1 MKDASLANTRNFSI
15 IAHIDH
21 GKSTLADRII
31 EFCGGLSNR
40 EMQNQV
46 LDSLEIERERGITVK
61 AQSVS
66 LKFRKDEAEFNLNLI
81 DTPGH
86 VDFAYEVSRSLAA
99 CDGAILLIDASQGV
113 EAQTLSTCYNA
124 IEQGLTILPVLNKID
139 LPQADPERVKKE
151 IEEIIGIDASN
162 APCISAKNGEG
173 IEELLNIIVEEIPSP
188 QGNIDSPLEA
198 LIIDSWFDQ
207 YLGVVSLVKVMN
219 GKLMQGEKIKLNS
232 TGNTHLAERLGFFTP
247 KRQETVELSAGD
259 VGFICAGVRDIRG
272 APVGDTLTHQNHTAS
287 LPGFKPVK
295 PQVFAALYPLDSSEF
310 ELFRESLE
318 RLSLNDAALS
328 YQPEQSSA
336 LGSGFRCGFLGTLHM
351 EIVIE
356 RLQGE
361 HGIELL
367 ATAPTVAYQIL
378 DSSNNLLEIEN
389 PSKYPEPNHINEVK
403 EPIAKAT
410 ILVPE
415 NFIGN
420 VISLCEEKRGAQ
432 KSLRYVGGQIE
443 LIYEMPMNEIVLDFF
458 DRLKSCSKG
467 YASLDYDF
475 VRFDLSDMVKVDIL
489 LNGEKVDALN
499 FMVHRSKADQKGR
512 ELAKSLREVIPR
524 QMYDIAIQAAIGGKI
539 LARETVKAFR
549 KDVTAKLYGGDVTRK
564 MKLLEK
570 QKKGKKKM
578 RQIGKV
584 EVPQEAFLSILK
596 AVSYTH
602 LTLPT
607 NREV

>member
-247 KRQETVELSAGD
+247 KRQEIVELSAGD

-378 DSSNNLLEIEN
+378 DSSNKLLEIEN

-420 VISLCEEKRGAQ
+420 VISLCEEKRGTQ

-475 VRFDLSDMVKVDIL
+475 LRFDLSDMVKVDIL

-596 AVSYTH
+596 VSK
-602 LTLPT
+602 
-607 NREV
+607 

>member
-272 APVGDTLTHQNHTAS
+272 APVGDTLTQQNHTAS

-328 YQPEQSSA
+328 FQPEQSSA

-378 DSSNNLLEIEN
+378 DSSNKLLEIEN

-475 VRFDLSDMVKVDIL
+475 VRFNLSDMVKVDIL

-596 AVSYTH
+596 VSK
-602 LTLPT
+602 
-607 NREV
+607 

>member
-1 MKDASLANTRNFSI
+1 MPKHEKKESTRNFSI

-21 GKSTLADRII
+21 GKSTLADRLI

-40 EMQNQV
+40 EMQAQV
-46 LDSLEIERERGITVK
+46 LDSLDIERERGITIK
-61 AQSVS
+61 AQSVALRFETS
-66 LKFRKDEAEFNLNLI
+66 EEIINFNLI

-99 CDGAILLIDASQGV
+99 CEAAILLVDASQGV

-124 IEQGLTILPVLNKID
+124 IDQGLSILPVLNKID
-139 LPQADPERVKKE
+139 LPQADPERVKTE
-151 IEEIIGIDASN
+151 IEEIIGIDASD
-162 APCISAKNGEG
+162 APIISAKNGDG
-173 IEELLNIIVEEIPSP
+173 IEELLNILVSFIPKP
-188 QGNIDSPLEA
+188 KGNIDDKLEA

-207 YLGVVSLVKVMN
+207 YLGVVSLVRVVN
-219 GKLMQGEKIKLNS
+219 GILVAGEKIKLSSNK
-232 TGNTHLAERLGFFTP
+232 NVHIAEKIGIFTP
-247 KRQETVELSAGD
+247 KRIEKKELKAGE

-272 APVGDTLTHQNHTAS
+272 APVGDTITHPDHENA

-295 PQVFAALYPLDSSEF
+295 PQVYAALYPLDSSEF

-318 RLSLNDAALS
+318 RLSLNDAALTF
-328 YQPEQSSA
+328 QPEQSQA

-351 EIVIE
+351 EIIIE

-367 ATAPTVAYQIL
+367 ATAPTVIYEIE
-378 DSSNNLLEIEN
+378 DTSGNLIEVEN
-389 PSKYPEPNHINEVK
+389 PSRYPDQSNVNEVR
-403 EPIAKAT
+403 EPIARAT

-415 NFIGN
+415 KYIGN
-420 VISLCEEKRGAQ
+420 VISLCIERRGVQ

-443 LIYEMPMNEIVLDFF
+443 LIYELPMNEIVLDFF
-458 DRLKSCSKG
+458 DKLKSSSKG

-475 VRFDLSDMVKVDIL
+475 LRFEPSEITKIDIL

-499 FMVHRSKADQKGR
+499 FMVHKSKADFKAR
-512 ELAKSLREVIPR
+512 EIVKSLREVIPR
-524 QMYDIAIQAAIGGKI
+524 QMYDVAIQGAIGSKI
-539 LARETVKAFR
+539 LARETVKAYR

-564 MKLLEK
+564 KKLLEK

-584 EVPQEAFLSILK
+584 EVPQEAFLSVLRVTK
-596 AVSYTH
+596 
-602 LTLPT
+602 
-607 NREV
+607 

>member
-378 DSSNNLLEIEN
+378 DSSNKLLEIEN

-596 AVSYTH
+596 VSK
-602 LTLPT
+602 
-607 NREV
+607 

>member
-66 LKFRKDEAEFNLNLI
+66 LKFRKDELEFNLNLI

-139 LPQADPERVKKE
+139 LPQADPDRVKKE

-188 QGNIDSPLEA
+188 EGKIDSPLEA

-247 KRQETVELSAGD
+247 KRQETLELSAGD

-272 APVGDTLTHQNHTAS
+272 APVGDTLTHQNHNAS

-378 DSSNNLLEIEN
+378 DSSNKLLEIEN

-420 VISLCEEKRGAQ
+420 VISLCEEKRGVQ

-475 VRFDLSDMVKVDIL
+475 VRFDQSDMVKVDIL

-596 AVSYTH
+596 VSK
-602 LTLPT
+602 
-607 NREV
+607 

>member
-188 QGNIDSPLEA
+188 EGNIDSPLEA

-443 LIYEMPMNEIVLDFF
+443 LIYELPMNEIVLDFF

-596 AVSYTH
+596 VSK
-602 LTLPT
+602 
-607 NREV
+607 

>member
-139 LPQADPERVKKE
+139 LLQADPERVKKE

-247 KRQETVELSAGD
+247 KRQETVELSAGN

-378 DSSNNLLEIEN
+378 DSSNKLLEIEN

-420 VISLCEEKRGAQ
+420 VISLCEEKRGTQ

-475 VRFDLSDMVKVDIL
+475 LRFDLSDMVKVDIL

-584 EVPQEAFLSILK
+584 EVPQEAFLSVLRVTK
-596 AVSYTH
+596 
-602 LTLPT
+602 
-607 NREV
+607 

>member
-1 MKDASLANTRNFSI
+1 MKDASLLNTRNFSI

-247 KRQETVELSAGD
+247 KRQEIVELSAGD

-596 AVSYTH
+596 VSK
-602 LTLPT
+602 
-607 NREV
+607 

>member
-1 MKDASLANTRNFSI
+1 MKDSSLANTRNFSI

-31 EFCGGLSNR
+31 EFCGGLTNR
-40 EMQNQV
+40 EMQSQV

-61 AQSVS
+61 AQSVA
-66 LKFRKDEAEFNLNLI
+66 LKFTKGETEFNLNLI

-139 LPQADPERVKKE
+139 LPQSDPDKVKRE

-162 APCISAKNGEG
+162 APCISAKNGDG
-173 IEELLNIIVEEIPSP
+173 VKELLEIIINEIPSP
-188 QGNIDSPLEA
+188 EGSLDSPLEA

-219 GKLMQGEKIKLNS
+219 GKIIQGEKIKLNS
-232 TGNTHLAERLGFFTP
+232 SGNIHLAEKLGFFSP
-247 KRQETVELSAGD
+247 KRQEKKELSVGE

-272 APVGDTLTHQNHTAS
+272 APVGDTLTHQNHNAS

-295 PQVFAALYPLDSSEF
+295 PQVFAALYPLDSAEF

-356 RLQGE
+356 RLEVE
-361 HGIELL
+361 HGIQLL

-378 DSSNNLLEIEN
+378 DVSNNILEIEN

-410 ILVPE
+410 MLVPE
-415 NFIGN
+415 KFIGN
-420 VISLCEEKRGAQ
+420 VISLCEEKRGVQ

-475 VRFDLSDMVKVDIL
+475 LRFDNSDMVKVDLL

-512 ELAKSLREVIPR
+512 ELAKNLREAIPR

-596 AVSYTH
+596 VSK
-602 LTLPT
+602 
-607 NREV
+607 

>member
-420 VISLCEEKRGAQ
+420 VISLCEEKRGSQ

-596 AVSYTH
+596 VSK
-602 LTLPT
+602 
-607 NREV
+607 

>member
-1 MKDASLANTRNFSI
+1 MPKHEKKESTRNFSI

-21 GKSTLADRII
+21 GKSTLADRLI

-40 EMQNQV
+40 EMQAQV
-46 LDSLEIERERGITVK
+46 LDSLDIERERGITIK
-61 AQSVS
+61 AQSVALRFETS
-66 LKFRKDEAEFNLNLI
+66 EEIINFNLI

-99 CDGAILLIDASQGV
+99 CEAAILLVDASQGV

-124 IEQGLTILPVLNKID
+124 IDQGLSILPVLNKID
-139 LPQADPERVKKE
+139 LPQADPERVKTE
-151 IEEIIGIDASN
+151 IEEIIGIDASD
-162 APCISAKNGEG
+162 APIISAKNGDG
-173 IEELLNIIVEEIPSP
+173 IEELLNILVSFIPKP
-188 QGNIDSPLEA
+188 KGNIDDKLEA

-207 YLGVVSLVKVMN
+207 YLGVVSLVRVVN
-219 GKLMQGEKIKLNS
+219 GILVSGEKIKLSSNK
-232 TGNTHLAERLGFFTP
+232 NVHIAEKIGVFTP
-247 KRQETVELSAGD
+247 KRIEKKELKAGE

-272 APVGDTLTHQNHTAS
+272 APVGDTITHPDHENA

-295 PQVFAALYPLDSSEF
+295 PQVYAALYPLDSSEF

-318 RLSLNDAALS
+318 RLSLNDAALTF
-328 YQPEQSSA
+328 QPEQSQA

-351 EIVIE
+351 EIIIE

-367 ATAPTVAYQIL
+367 ATAPTVIYEIE
-378 DSSNNLLEIEN
+378 DTSGNLIEVEN
-389 PSKYPEPNHINEVK
+389 PSRYPDQSNVNEVR
-403 EPIAKAT
+403 EPIARAT

-415 NFIGN
+415 KYIGN
-420 VISLCEEKRGAQ
+420 VISLCIERRGVQ

-443 LIYEMPMNEIVLDFF
+443 LIYELPMNEIVLDFF
-458 DRLKSCSKG
+458 DKLKSSSKG

-475 VRFDLSDMVKVDIL
+475 LRFEPSEITKIDIL

-499 FMVHRSKADQKGR
+499 FMVHKSKADFKAR
-512 ELAKSLREVIPR
+512 EIVKSLREVIPR
-524 QMYDIAIQAAIGGKI
+524 QMYDVAIQGAIGSKI
-539 LARETVKAFR
+539 LARETVKAYR

-564 MKLLEK
+564 KKLLEK

-584 EVPQEAFLSILK
+584 EVPQEAFLSVLRVTK
-596 AVSYTH
+596 
-602 LTLPT
+602 
-607 NREV
+607 

>member
-81 DTPGH
+81 DTPGN

-272 APVGDTLTHQNHTAS
+272 APVGDTLTHQNHTVS

-596 AVSYTH
+596 VSK
-602 LTLPT
+602 
-607 NREV
+607 

>member
-66 LKFRKDEAEFNLNLI
+66 LKFRKDELEFNLNLI

-139 LPQADPERVKKE
+139 LPQADPDRVKKE

-188 QGNIDSPLEA
+188 EGKIDSPLEA

-247 KRQETVELSAGD
+247 KRQETLELSAGD

-272 APVGDTLTHQNHTAS
+272 APVGDTLTHQNHNAS

-378 DSSNNLLEIEN
+378 DSSNKLLVIEN

-475 VRFDLSDMVKVDIL
+475 VRFDQSDMVKVDIL

-596 AVSYTH
+596 VSK
-602 LTLPT
+602 
-607 NREV
+607 

>member
-1 MKDASLANTRNFSI
+1 MPKHENIEETRNFSI
-15 IAHIDH
+15 VAHIDH
-21 GKSTLADRII
+21 GKSTLADRLI
-31 EFCGGLSNR
+31 EFCGGLTNR
-40 EMQNQV
+40 EMQSQV
-46 LDSLEIERERGITVK
+46 LDTLDIERERGITIK
-61 AQSVS
+61 AQSVA
-66 LKFRKDEAEFNLNLI
+66 LKYKSGNITYNLNLI

-99 CDGAILLIDASQGV
+99 CEGAILLVDASQGV

-151 IEEIIGIDASN
+151 IEEIIGIDASD
-162 APCISAKNGEG
+162 APVISAKNGKG
-173 IEELLNIIVEEIPSP
+173 IEELLDILVSFIPAP
-188 QGNIDSPLEA
+188 EGNPEGPLEA

-207 YLGVVSLVKVMN
+207 YLGVVSLVKVVN
-219 GKLMQGEKIKLNS
+219 GVLLAGEKIKLSSNK
-232 TGNTHLAERLGFFTP
+232 NIHIAEKVGVFTP
-247 KRQETVELSAGD
+247 KREEKNQLSAGE
-259 VGFICAGVRDIRG
+259 VGFVCAGVRDIRG
-272 APVGDTLTHQNHTAS
+272 APVGDTMTHPSHDGV

-295 PQVFAALYPLDSSEF
+295 PQVYAALYPLDSAEF

-318 RLSLNDAALS
+318 RLSLNDAALTF
-328 YQPEQSSA
+328 QPEQSQA

-351 EIVIE
+351 EIIIE

-367 ATAPTVAYQIL
+367 ATAPTVIYEIL
-378 DSSNNLLEIEN
+378 DTSGNILEVEN
-389 PSKYPEPNHINEVK
+389 PSKYPDPSNIEEVR

-410 ILVPE
+410 MLVPE
-415 NFIGN
+415 KYIGN
-420 VISLCEEKRGAQ
+420 VISLCVERRGVQ

-458 DRLKSCSKG
+458 DKLKSSSKG

-475 VRFDLSDMVKVDIL
+475 VRFEQSDMTKVDLL

-499 FMVHRSKADQKGR
+499 FMVHKSKADPKGR
-512 ELAKSLREVIPR
+512 EIVKSLREVIPR
-524 QMYDIAIQAAIGGKI
+524 QMYDVAIQAVIGSKV
-539 LARETVKAFR
+539 LARETVKAYR

-564 MKLLEK
+564 KKLLEK

-596 AVSYTH
+596 VSK
-602 LTLPT
+602 
-607 NREV
+607 

>member
-247 KRQETVELSAGD
+247 KRQEIVELSAGD

-584 EVPQEAFLSILK
+584 EVPQEAFLSVLRVTK
-596 AVSYTH
+596 
-602 LTLPT
+602 
-607 NREV
+607 

>member
-66 LKFRKDEAEFNLNLI
+66 LRFRKDKLEFNLNLI

-139 LPQADPERVKKE
+139 LPQADPDRVKKE

-188 QGNIDSPLEA
+188 EGKIDSPLEA

-247 KRQETVELSAGD
+247 KRQETLELSAGD

-272 APVGDTLTHQNHTAS
+272 APVGDTLTHQNHNAS

-378 DSSNNLLEIEN
+378 DSSNKLLEIEN

-420 VISLCEEKRGAQ
+420 VISLCEEKRGVQ

-596 AVSYTH
+596 VSK
-602 LTLPT
+602 
-607 NREV
+607 

>member
-1 MKDASLANTRNFSI
+1 MPKHEKKESTRNFSI

-21 GKSTLADRII
+21 GKSTLADRLI

-40 EMQNQV
+40 EMQAQV
-46 LDSLEIERERGITVK
+46 LDSLDIERERGITIK
-61 AQSVS
+61 AQSVALRFETS
-66 LKFRKDEAEFNLNLI
+66 EEIINFNLI

-99 CDGAILLIDASQGV
+99 CEAAILLVDASQGV

-124 IEQGLTILPVLNKID
+124 IDQGLSILPVLNKVD
-139 LPQADPERVKKE
+139 LPQADPERVKTE
-151 IEEIIGIDASN
+151 IEEIIGIDASK
-162 APCISAKNGEG
+162 APVISAKNGDG
-173 IEELLNIIVEEIPSP
+173 IEELLNILVSFIPQP
-188 QGNIDSPLEA
+188 EGNIDDKLEA

-207 YLGVVSLVKVMN
+207 YLGVVSLVRVVN
-219 GKLMQGEKIKLNS
+219 GILVAGEKIKLSSNK
-232 TGNTHLAERLGFFTP
+232 NVHIAEKIGVFTP
-247 KRQETVELSAGD
+247 KRLEKKELKAGE

-272 APVGDTLTHQNHTAS
+272 APVGDTITHPDHEKA

-295 PQVFAALYPLDSSEF
+295 PQVYAALYPLDSSEF

-318 RLSLNDAALS
+318 RLSLNDAALTF
-328 YQPEQSSA
+328 QPEQSQA

-367 ATAPTVAYQIL
+367 ATAPTVIYEIE
-378 DSSNNLLEIEN
+378 DTSGNLIEVEN
-389 PSKYPEPNHINEVK
+389 PSKYPDQSNVNEVR
-403 EPIAKAT
+403 EPIARAT

-415 NFIGN
+415 KYIGN
-420 VISLCEEKRGAQ
+420 VISLCIERRGVQ

-458 DRLKSCSKG
+458 DKLKSSSKG

-475 VRFDLSDMVKVDIL
+475 LRFEPSDITKIDIL

-499 FMVHRSKADQKGR
+499 FMVHKSKADYKAR
-512 ELAKSLREVIPR
+512 EIVKSLREVIPR
-524 QMYDIAIQAAIGGKI
+524 QMYDVAIQGAIGSKI
-539 LARETVKAFR
+539 LARETVKAYR

-564 MKLLEK
+564 KKLLEK

-584 EVPQEAFLSILK
+584 EVPQEAFLSVLRVTK
-596 AVSYTH
+596 
-602 LTLPT
+602 
-607 NREV
+607 

>member
-247 KRQETVELSAGD
+247 KRQETVELSAGN

-378 DSSNNLLEIEN
+378 DSSNKLLEIEN

-420 VISLCEEKRGAQ
+420 VISLCEEKRGTQ

-596 AVSYTH
+596 VSK
-602 LTLPT
+602 
-607 NREV
+607 

>member
-1 MKDASLANTRNFSI
+1 MPKHEKKESTRNFSI

-21 GKSTLADRII
+21 GKSTLADRLI

-40 EMQNQV
+40 EMQAQV
-46 LDSLEIERERGITVK
+46 LDSLDIERERGITIK
-61 AQSVS
+61 AQSVALRFETS
-66 LKFRKDEAEFNLNLI
+66 EEIINFNLI

-99 CDGAILLIDASQGV
+99 CEAAILLVDASQGV

-124 IEQGLTILPVLNKID
+124 IDQGLSILPVLNKVD
-139 LPQADPERVKKE
+139 LPQADPERVKTE
-151 IEEIIGIDASN
+151 IEEIIGIDASK
-162 APCISAKNGEG
+162 APVISAKNGDG
-173 IEELLNIIVEEIPSP
+173 IEELLDILVSFIPQP
-188 QGNIDSPLEA
+188 EGNIDDKLEA

-207 YLGVVSLVKVMN
+207 YLGVVSLVRVVN
-219 GKLMQGEKIKLNS
+219 GILVAGEKIKLSSNK
-232 TGNTHLAERLGFFTP
+232 NVHIAEKIGVFTP
-247 KRQETVELSAGD
+247 KRLEKKELKAGE

-272 APVGDTLTHQNHTAS
+272 APVGDTITHPDHEKA

-295 PQVFAALYPLDSSEF
+295 PQVYAALYPLDSSEF

-318 RLSLNDAALS
+318 RLSLNDAALTF
-328 YQPEQSSA
+328 QPEQSQA

-367 ATAPTVAYQIL
+367 ATAPTVIYEIEDTL
-378 DSSNNLLEIEN
+378 GNLIEVEN
-389 PSKYPEPNHINEVK
+389 PSKYPDQSNVNEVR
-403 EPIAKAT
+403 EPIARAT

-415 NFIGN
+415 KYIGN
-420 VISLCEEKRGAQ
+420 VISLCIERRGVQ

-458 DRLKSCSKG
+458 DKLKSSSKG

-475 VRFDLSDMVKVDIL
+475 LRFEPSDITKIDIL
-489 LNGEKVDALN
+489 LNGEKVAALN
-499 FMVHRSKADQKGR
+499 FMVHKSKADYKAR
-512 ELAKSLREVIPR
+512 EIVKSLREVIPR
-524 QMYDIAIQAAIGGKI
+524 QMYDVAIQGAIGSKI
-539 LARETVKAFR
+539 LARETVKAYR

-564 MKLLEK
+564 KKLLEK

-584 EVPQEAFLSILK
+584 EVPQEAFLSVLRVTK
-596 AVSYTH
+596 
-602 LTLPT
+602 
-607 NREV
+607 

>member
-247 KRQETVELSAGD
+247 KRQETVELSAGN

-420 VISLCEEKRGAQ
+420 VISLCEEKRGTQ

-596 AVSYTH
+596 VSK
-602 LTLPT
+602 
-607 NREV
+607 

>member
-247 KRQETVELSAGD
+247 KRQETVELSAGN

-378 DSSNNLLEIEN
+378 DSSNKLLEIEN

-475 VRFDLSDMVKVDIL
+475 LRFDLSDMVKVDIL

-596 AVSYTH
+596 VSK
-602 LTLPT
+602 
-607 NREV
+607 

>member
-1 MKDASLANTRNFSI
+1 MPKHEKKESTRNFSI

-21 GKSTLADRII
+21 GKSTLADRLI

-40 EMQNQV
+40 EMQAQV
-46 LDSLEIERERGITVK
+46 LDSLDIERERGITIK
-61 AQSVS
+61 AQSVALRFETS
-66 LKFRKDEAEFNLNLI
+66 EEIINFNLI

-99 CDGAILLIDASQGV
+99 CEAAILLVDASQGV

-124 IEQGLTILPVLNKID
+124 IDQGLSILPVLNKVD
-139 LPQADPERVKKE
+139 LPQADPERVKTE
-151 IEEIIGIDASN
+151 IEEIIGIDASK
-162 APCISAKNGEG
+162 APVISAKNGDG
-173 IEELLNIIVEEIPSP
+173 IEELLKILVSFIPQP
-188 QGNIDSPLEA
+188 EGNIDDKLEA

-207 YLGVVSLVKVMN
+207 YLGVVSLVRVVN
-219 GKLMQGEKIKLNS
+219 GILVAGEKIKLSSNK
-232 TGNTHLAERLGFFTP
+232 NVHIAEKIGVFTP
-247 KRQETVELSAGD
+247 KRLEKKELKAGE

-272 APVGDTLTHQNHTAS
+272 APVGDTITHPDHEKA

-295 PQVFAALYPLDSSEF
+295 PQVYAALYPLDSSEF

-318 RLSLNDAALS
+318 RLSLNDAALTF
-328 YQPEQSSA
+328 QPEQSQA

-367 ATAPTVAYQIL
+367 ATAPTVIYEIEDTL
-378 DSSNNLLEIEN
+378 GNLIEVEN
-389 PSKYPEPNHINEVK
+389 PSKYPDQSNVNEVR
-403 EPIAKAT
+403 EPIARAT

-415 NFIGN
+415 KYIGN
-420 VISLCEEKRGAQ
+420 VISLCIERRGVQ

-458 DRLKSCSKG
+458 DKLKSSSKG

-475 VRFDLSDMVKVDIL
+475 LRFEPSDITKIDIL

-499 FMVHRSKADQKGR
+499 FMVHKSKADYKAR
-512 ELAKSLREVIPR
+512 EIVKSLREVIPR
-524 QMYDIAIQAAIGGKI
+524 QMYDVAIQGAIGSKI
-539 LARETVKAFR
+539 LARETVKAYR

-564 MKLLEK
+564 KKLLEK

-584 EVPQEAFLSILK
+584 EVPQEAFLSVLRVTK
-596 AVSYTH
+596 
-602 LTLPT
+602 
-607 NREV
+607 

>member
-1 MKDASLANTRNFSI
+1 MPKHEKKESTRNFSI

-21 GKSTLADRII
+21 GKSTLADRLI

-40 EMQNQV
+40 EMQAQV
-46 LDSLEIERERGITVK
+46 LDSLDIERERGITIK
-61 AQSVS
+61 AQSVALRFETS
-66 LKFRKDEAEFNLNLI
+66 KEIINFNLI

-99 CDGAILLIDASQGV
+99 CEAAILLVDASQGV

-124 IEQGLTILPVLNKID
+124 IDQGLSILPVLNKVD
-139 LPQADPERVKKE
+139 LPQADPERVKTE
-151 IEEIIGIDASN
+151 IEEIIGIDASK
-162 APCISAKNGEG
+162 APVISAKNADG
-173 IEELLNIIVEEIPSP
+173 IEELLNILVSFIPQP
-188 QGNIDSPLEA
+188 EGNIDDKLEA

-207 YLGVVSLVKVMN
+207 YLGVVSLVRVVN
-219 GKLMQGEKIKLNS
+219 GILVAGEKIKLSSNK
-232 TGNTHLAERLGFFTP
+232 NVHIAEKIGVFTP
-247 KRQETVELSAGD
+247 KRLEKKELKAGE

-272 APVGDTLTHQNHTAS
+272 APVGDTITHPDHEKA

-295 PQVFAALYPLDSSEF
+295 PQVYAALYPLDSSEF

-318 RLSLNDAALS
+318 RLSLNDAALTF
-328 YQPEQSSA
+328 QPEQSQA

-367 ATAPTVAYQIL
+367 ATAPTVIYEIE
-378 DSSNNLLEIEN
+378 DTSGNLIEVEN
-389 PSKYPEPNHINEVK
+389 PSKYPDQSNVNEVR
-403 EPIAKAT
+403 EPIARAT

-415 NFIGN
+415 KYIGN
-420 VISLCEEKRGAQ
+420 VISLCIERRGVQ

-458 DRLKSCSKG
+458 DKLKSSSKG

-475 VRFDLSDMVKVDIL
+475 LRFEPSDITKIDIL

-499 FMVHRSKADQKGR
+499 FMVHKSKADYKAR
-512 ELAKSLREVIPR
+512 EIVKSLREVIPR
-524 QMYDIAIQAAIGGKI
+524 QMYDVAIQGAIGSKI
-539 LARETVKAFR
+539 LARETVKAYR

-564 MKLLEK
+564 KKLLEK

-584 EVPQEAFLSILK
+584 EVPQEAFLSVLRVTK
-596 AVSYTH
+596 
-602 LTLPT
+602 
-607 NREV
+607 